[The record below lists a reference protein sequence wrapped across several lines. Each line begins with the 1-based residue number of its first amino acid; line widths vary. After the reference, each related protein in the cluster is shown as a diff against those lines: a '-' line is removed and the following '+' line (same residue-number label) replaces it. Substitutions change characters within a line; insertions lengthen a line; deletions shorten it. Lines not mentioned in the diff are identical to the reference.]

1 MVEYGWLQYLQIVLA
16 SLDSKLLF
24 LWRNLK
30 WISKER
36 REINATLQELQMFG
50 LDSISKD
57 LF

>member
-16 SLDSKLLF
+16 FLDSKLFF

-36 REINATLQELQMFG
+36 KEINATLQELQMCG